1 MKNPIKSIQSFIFEP
16 LKYYLDIFKSSGNLR
31 IEDIEYEDKNAVI
44 INNYYEKM
52 YCLELS
58 SAGENIQFL
67 PDSLIDSL
75 SSDFENDELGEF
87 TWVLLKDGIYK
98 KNLIFTQ
105 NKKIIKLIN
114 SNIKAKILVFE
125 EIANVLLSL
134 YFTNEY
140 DIDYKEKILKQK
152 YKLMLEDE
160 YKNPLNSYNAM
171 LRERTLKNYDSAKF
185 YQAISYEN
193 ESNSKFDIVSF
204 FDVKFKGALFTKI
217 ILNKEKMKRELES
230 QRANTVGQLNQK
242 SKKVID
248 KLISSLKVEK
258 RFMINSTL
266 MVMDDYDNNVSNII
280 ERYAKCKFDLVKK
293 DHRKLCN
300 KTAILSY
307 NENFSRV
314 IKRDFLYQYVSS
326 NSKLDSDKPDIVGTN
341 IDNSFVNFGFK
352 KATEKNSIPKAHTIL
367 LGTSGAGK
375 TQAAND
381 IFKQL
386 VGFNYKED
394 EVNNINKTNH
404 VIFDIKD
411 SFYNQINAIKK
422 CSPDIVDMNDFDKN
436 SFMYN
441 IVDCETVN
449 RNNKVIINEGD
460 LTFSSILISLI
471 LNSTSSENNSL
482 STGESEEY
490 KDVVK
495 NLYIHNNY
503 EKMSVFYI
511 TESHPEEHEELIKLG
526 YNDFTLFDEIKETK
540 YNKFQKP
547 LLHNVINVLKERLSN
562 YKIEK
567 RDLKFSLVK
576 SLIYKLETIDQMS
589 IFSNF
594 SKLSFNDK
602 PIIYFRTDSLLDG
615 SSEEYG
621 YMVFA
626 MLSIITKI
634 VKKKQHQK
642 RMKGQ
647 NRPMV
652 YFWFE
657 EARNIFSN
665 KLFREKEVF
674 ERVIN
679 EWRSYD
685 MVFFPITQ
693 EPQHIPDTILNGFEI
708 KMLLISGDDEEE
720 KEDLLNSLTT
730 RLSIGAKRR
739 EMLSKLPKYTMMVM
753 YGDGAFTFKF
763 KDDAEFRELVNT

>member
-1 MKNPIKSIQSFIFEP
+1 MKNPLKHIKSFILEP
-16 LKYYLDIFKSSGNLR
+16 LSFYLDILKSNGSLR
-31 IEDIEYEDKNAVI
+31 LEGYEDKNSI
-44 INNYYEKM
+44 LINDYFEKL

-58 SAGENIQFL
+58 GAGENIQFL

-87 TWVLLKDGIYK
+87 TWVLVKDGIYK
-98 KNLIFTQ
+98 KNLIFSK
-105 NKKIIKLIN
+105 NKKIINLIN
-114 SNIKAKILVFE
+114 ANIKAKILEFE

-134 YFTNEY
+134 YFSNEY
-140 DIDYKEKILKQK
+140 DIDYRKKTLQQK
-152 YKLMLEDE
+152 YKIMLKDE

-171 LRERTLKNYDSAKF
+171 LRERVLENYHNTKF
-185 YQAISYEN
+185 YQAISYDN
-193 ESNSKFDIVSF
+193 SNNTQFDIVNF
-204 FDVKFKGALFTKI
+204 FNVKFEGALFTKV
-217 ILNKEKMKRELES
+217 ILNKNSMKKELES
-230 QRANTVGQLNQK
+230 QKSNTVGQLKQTN
-242 SKKVID
+242 KKIIE
-248 KLISSLKVEK
+248 KLIDSLKVEK
-258 RFMINSTL
+258 RFMINTTL
-266 MVMDDYDNNVSNII
+266 MVKEDYNNNVSNII
-280 ERYAKCKFDLVKK
+280 ERFANCTFDLVRK

-300 KTAILSY
+300 KTAILAY

-314 IKRDFLYQYVSS
+314 IKKSFLYQYISS

-381 IFKQL
+381 ILKQL
-386 VGFNYKED
+386 VGFDYEEN
-394 EVNNINKTNH
+394 EVYNIDKTNH

-411 SFYNQINAIKK
+411 SFYNQINAIKA

-441 IVDCETVN
+441 IVDCETVQKN
-449 RNNKVIINEGD
+449 GKIFIDEGD

-471 LNSTSSENNSL
+471 LASSSSENNTL
-482 STGESEEY
+482 TTGESEEY
-490 KDVVK
+490 KDVLK
-495 NLYIHNNY
+495 QLYTYDNY
-503 EKMSVFYI
+503 EKMSVLYI
-511 TESHPEEHEELIKLG
+511 VESHPKEYEELINLG
-526 YNDFTLFDEIKETK
+526 YDDFTTFDEIKDE
-540 YNKFQKP
+540 KFKKFNKP
-547 LLHNVINVLKERLSN
+547 LLYNVINVLKERLSN
-562 YKIEK
+562 YKLEN
-567 RDLKFSLVK
+567 RNLKLQLAE
-576 SLIYKLETIDQMS
+576 SLIYKLETIEQIG

-594 SKLSFNDK
+594 SKLNFENK

-626 MLSIITKI
+626 MLSIVTKM

-642 RMKGQ
+642 RIDNKP
-647 NRPMV
+647 RPMV

-657 EARNIFSN
+657 EARNIFAN
-665 KLFREKEVF
+665 KLFHEKEVF

-679 EWRSYD
+679 EWRSFD

-720 KEDLLNSLTT
+720 KGELLNNLTT
-730 RLSIGAKRR
+730 RLSIGDKRR
-739 EMLSKLPKYTMMVM
+739 KILERLPKYTMMVM
-753 YGDGAFTFKF
+753 YGDGAFTIKF
-763 KDDAEFRELVNT
+763 KDDENFRNLVNT